1 MLLLSGAIMYVEH
14 LLVNIISIVI
24 AIGHLE
30 GVGLLQVQATRL
42 LLTGVL
48 EVDLILEHL
57 IVMCL

>member
-1 MLLLSGAIMYVEH
+1 MYIEH

-48 EVDLILEHL
+48 EVNLILKHL